1 MYLQVIL
8 GGSWVVISGVIRPLI
23 WVLSIVTLPI
33 TLLITTHEPPSSGK
47 PTTQI
52 PAYSHL
58 VRWASPRKASALQQ
72 EYLGSSPTWGP
83 SAVPKTVCL
92 QQVNNQNSNSIGN
105 QSHNDPINE
114 NCAP

>member
-1 MYLQVIL
+1 MLVRPRQRL
-8 GGSWVVISGVIRPLI
+8 LPVIRWQISLPKKKYKLKIRHLI
-23 WVLSIVTLPI
+23 QI
-33 TLLITTHEPPSSGK
+33 SSGARVQGM
-47 PTTQI
+47 TAQ
-52 PAYSHL
+52 
-58 VRWASPRKASALQQ
+58 WASPRKASALQQ
-72 EYLGSSPTWGP
+72 EYLGSSLTWGS